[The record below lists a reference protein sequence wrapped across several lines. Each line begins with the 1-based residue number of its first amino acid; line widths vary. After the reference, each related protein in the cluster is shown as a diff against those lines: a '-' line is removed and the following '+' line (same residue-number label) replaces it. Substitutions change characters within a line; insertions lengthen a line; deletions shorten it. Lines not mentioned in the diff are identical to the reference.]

1 MPESAVAA
9 AGLAGG
15 PAAKLADLCRLC
27 KPRVVALV
35 TFTAVIGMLLA
46 EPAAGVSVAT
56 GAAAVAG
63 IFLVASSAAAFN
75 CVFERFRDA
84 VMGRTRGRP
93 LPRGRVHPAE
103 ALAFASAVCATGV
116 AVLLAWVNPLTMW
129 LTLLTFVGYAVL
141 YTVLLKPAT
150 PQNIVI
156 GGLSGAMPPVLGWA
170 AVTGSVGHE
179 PLLLALI
186 IFLWTPPHFWALAI
200 YRGDDYR
207 KAGLPMMPVTHGR
220 AFTELQ
226 VLLYAVAL
234 AAASLLPFVSGM
246 SGWVYLALAPAV
258 NARLVWLAWRLWRE
272 DSDRVARRL
281 FGYSI
286 TYLYLM
292 FAALLADAHLPGA
305 LAAWLSP

>member
-1 MPESAVAA
+1 MLDSAGVAA
-9 AGLAGG
+9 LGAGWPG
-15 PAAKLADLCRLC
+15 KLADLCRLC

-46 EPAAGVSVAT
+46 EPSGPAPMAT
-56 GAAAVAG
+56 GIAAVVG

-75 CVFERFRDA
+75 CVFEGCRDA

-93 LPRGRVHPAE
+93 IPRGRVHPAE
-103 ALAFASAVCATGV
+103 ALAFASAVCAAGV

-141 YTVLLKPAT
+141 YTVLLKPMT

-170 AVTGSVGHE
+170 AVTGSVTHE
-179 PLLLALI
+179 PLLLALL

-220 AFTELQ
+220 RFTELQ
-226 VLLYAVAL
+226 MLFYTVAL
-234 AAASLLPFVSGM
+234 AAASLLPFATGM
-246 SGWVYLALAPAV
+246 SGWVYLALAPLV
-258 NARLVWLAWRLWRE
+258 NARFVWLAWRLWRE
-272 DSDRVARRL
+272 DSDALARRM

-292 FAALLADAHLPGA
+292 FAVLLADAHLLPALPG
-305 LAAWLSP
+305 WLSP